1 MPSPA
6 ERATATGMGW
16 PPLIVILG
24 PTAVGKTAFSLD
36 LAARFDGEIVG
47 ADSRQIYRSMDIGTA
62 KPSADEQARIPHH
75 LIDAQRPDSH
85 LSLATYQQMAFAAID
100 AIHRRRRVPFLV
112 GGSALYLRA
121 VTEGLQ
127 IPAVAP
133 NPALRAELE
142 AFAQENGRA
151 ALHARLQALD
161 APAAGRIHPHN
172 LRRVVRA
179 LEIVQTTGRCK
190 SELEA
195 AAPPPYRILKIGLDL
210 PRPLLHGRIDRRVV
224 EMVAAGLVEETAA
237 LLEAGYSPNLP
248 ALSSLGY
255 QEIAAY
261 LRGEIPLAV
270 AVERIQIETHR
281 FVRHQYTWFR
291 RMADVHWIDCSEA
304 PQPAGRDLVA
314 AFLSNCERTHQ
325 PHPHADDPCA
335 DAKGT
340 SRSAGCRIPQ

>member
-6 ERATATGMGW
+6 ERASAMER
-16 PPLIVILG
+16 PPLIAILG
-24 PTAVGKTAFSLD
+24 PTAVGKTALSLD
-36 LAARFDGEIVG
+36 LAARFGGEIVG
-47 ADSRQIYRSMDIGTA
+47 ADSRQIYKGMDIGTA

-75 LIDAQRPDSH
+75 LIDMQPPDRQMA
-85 LSLATYQQMAFAAID
+85 LATYQQMAFAAID
-100 AIHRRRRVPFLV
+100 AIHKRRRVPFLV

-121 VTEGLQ
+121 VTEGLR

-142 AFAQENGRA
+142 AFAQVNGRA

-161 APAAGRIHPHN
+161 PDSAAQIHPHN
-172 LRRVVRA
+172 VRRVVRA
-179 LEIVQTTGRCK
+179 LEIVQTTGRKK

-195 AAPPPYRILKIGLDL
+195 ATPPPYCILKIGLDM
-210 PRPLLHGRIDRRVV
+210 PRPLLHKRTDRRVL
-224 EMVAAGLVEETAA
+224 EMVASGLVEEMSD
-237 LLEAGYSPNLP
+237 LLSDGYSRDLP

-261 LRGEIPLAV
+261 LDGEITLDA

-291 RMADVHWIDCSEA
+291 RIADIHWFDCSEA
-304 PQPAGRDLVA
+304 PLPAIRTLVA
-314 AFLSNCERTHQ
+314 AFLCM
-325 PHPHADDPCA
+325 DGDLC
-335 DAKGT
+335 G
-340 SRSAGCRIPQ
+340 

>member
-6 ERATATGMGW
+6 ERASAMER
-16 PPLIVILG
+16 PPLIAILG
-24 PTAVGKTAFSLD
+24 PTAVGKTALSLD
-36 LAARFDGEIVG
+36 LAARFGGEIVG
-47 ADSRQIYRSMDIGTA
+47 ADSRQIYMGMDIGTA

-75 LIDAQRPDSH
+75 LIDMQPPDRQMA
-85 LSLATYQQMAFAAID
+85 LATYQQMAFAAID
-100 AIHRRRRVPFLV
+100 AIHKRRRVPFLV

-121 VTEGLQ
+121 VTEGLR

-142 AFAQENGRA
+142 AFAQVNGRA

-161 APAAGRIHPHN
+161 PDSAAQIHPHN
-172 LRRVVRA
+172 VRRVVRA
-179 LEIVQTTGRCK
+179 LEIVQTTGRKK

-195 AAPPPYRILKIGLDL
+195 ATPPPYCILKIGLDM
-210 PRPLLHGRIDRRVV
+210 PRPLLHKRTDRRVL
-224 EMVAAGLVEETAA
+224 EMVASGLVEEMSD
-237 LLEAGYSPNLP
+237 LLSDGYSRDLP

-261 LRGEIPLAV
+261 LDGEITLDA

-291 RMADVHWIDCSEA
+291 RIADIHWFDCSEA
-304 PQPAGRDLVA
+304 PLPAIRTLVA
-314 AFLSNCERTHQ
+314 AFLCM
-325 PHPHADDPCA
+325 DGDLC
-335 DAKGT
+335 G
-340 SRSAGCRIPQ
+340 